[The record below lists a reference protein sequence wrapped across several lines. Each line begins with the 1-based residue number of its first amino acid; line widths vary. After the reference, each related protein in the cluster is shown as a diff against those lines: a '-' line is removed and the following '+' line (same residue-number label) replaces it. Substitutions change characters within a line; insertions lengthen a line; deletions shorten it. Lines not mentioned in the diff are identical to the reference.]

1 MMDSGLIGKIDKAK
15 RYAEEPERIKFH
27 TFKAIIQ
34 GNNSDKTV
42 AYENG
47 QWACDCNYFNNHGV
61 CAHTMAFEL
70 LLEKMVIPGEHPDF

>member
-15 RYAEEPERIKFH
+15 RYAEEPERITFH
-27 TFKAIIQ
+27 NFSALIQ

-42 AYENG
+42 SYNDG
-47 QWACDCNYFNNHGV
+47 TWTCDCNYFGNHGV

-70 LLEKMVIPGEHPDF
+70 LLEKMVIPGDHPDF